1 MANTFKVKTNG
12 AMPASSGTP
21 LTLYTGKSSTTTVVI
36 GLTLCNITTS
46 SVLIDVH
53 LESDTT
59 NTGQAQNANIHLAK
73 DVPIAVG
80 SSLELLTGGKYVLQA
95 TDILKIDS
103 NVNGAVDVSLNIMEI
118 T

>member
-1 MANTFKVKTNG
+1 MANTFKTVTHAGMGNN
-12 AMPASSGTP
+12 AGTP
-21 LTLYTGKSSTTTVVI
+21 ETLYTVPSSTTTVVI
-36 GLTLCNITTS
+36 GLTLCNVTTS

-53 LESDTT
+53 LESNTT

-80 SSLELLTGGKYVLQA
+80 SSLELLTGGKYVLQT
-95 TDILKIDS
+95 TDVLKIDS
-103 NVNGAVDVSLNIMEI
+103 NTNGAVDVSLNIMEI

>member
-1 MANTFKVKTNG
+1 MANTFKTITHT
-12 AMPASSGTP
+12 AMGNNAGTP
-21 LTLYTGKSSTTTVVI
+21 ETLYTVPSSTTTVVI

-80 SSLELLTGGKYVLQA
+80 SSLELLTGGKYVLQT
-95 TDILKIDS
+95 TDVLKIDS
-103 NVNGAVDVSLNIMEI
+103 NTNGAVDVSLNIMEI

>member
-1 MANTFKVKTNG
+1 MANTFKVITHAGMGNN
-12 AMPASSGTP
+12 AGTP
-21 LTLYTGKSSTTTVVI
+21 ETLYTVPSSTTTVVI

-80 SSLELLTGGKYVLQA
+80 SSLELLTGGKYVLQT
-95 TDILKIDS
+95 TDVLKIDS
-103 NVNGAVDVSLNIMEI
+103 NTNGAVDVSLNIMEI